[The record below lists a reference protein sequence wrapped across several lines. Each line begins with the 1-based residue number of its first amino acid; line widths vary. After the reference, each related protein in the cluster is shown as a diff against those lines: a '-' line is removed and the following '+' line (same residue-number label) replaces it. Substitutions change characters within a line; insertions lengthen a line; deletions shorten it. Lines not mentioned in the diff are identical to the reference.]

1 MGAEVHLGLVIGTL
15 TTLLVVFLFQA
26 IDWKKFKK

>member
-1 MGAEVHLGLVIGTL
+1 MGIEVHLGLIIGTL
-15 TTLLVVFLFQA
+15 TTLAVVTLYYT